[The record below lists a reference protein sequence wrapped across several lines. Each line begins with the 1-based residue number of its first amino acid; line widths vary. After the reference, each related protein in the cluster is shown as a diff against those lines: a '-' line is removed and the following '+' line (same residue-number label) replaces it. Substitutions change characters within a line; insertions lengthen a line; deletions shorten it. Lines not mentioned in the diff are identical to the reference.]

1 MRTMAP
7 LSVAFLSPLEEPL
20 SAGPGVPG
28 LPILAVLVTVV
39 VTVLTVSLSLTSF
52 LTPPQLAGVSGP
64 DLI

>member
-28 LPILAVLVTVV
+28 LPILVAVLVLVLVLVV
-39 VTVLTVSLSLTSF
+39 VVAVSLSHPS
-52 LTPPQLAGVSGP
+52 
-64 DLI
+64 

>member
-28 LPILAVLVTVV
+28 LPILAVVVTVV
-39 VTVLTVSLSLTSF
+39 VTVSLTLTSF
-52 LTPPQLAGVSGP
+52 LTPTQLAGLSGT